1 MHVHLQ
7 GLGMVPALPA
17 RELRVGD
24 RRLFNYGYVYDIV
37 DVETGPKWIVFELRD
52 PATGKSHTCKHKP
65 DTLIPCRRDG

>member
-24 RRLFNYGYVYDIV
+24 RRLYNYGSAYEIV
-37 DVETGPKWIVFELRD
+37 SIDVGPKWVVVGSRD
-52 PATGKSHTCKHKP
+52 PATGQIHTRKHKP
-65 DTLIPCRRDG
+65 DTLIPLRRDG